1 MAHRGIEFGLTYN
14 NVFVA
19 GEPLLRHNSFL
30 DWMAGSHHR
39 AVRRLTQ
46 GRFVTERKS
55 TMAKKKTRV
64 QTAARYRFQYAA
76 KFLCTANIP
85 GTSQT
90 TSALLPGSY
99 QTAVNIHNPQRRTV
113 ELRTK
118 LAVASGEISKFINGK
133 LESDAA
139 TRVDCGNVDNY
150 GLRLIHGF
158 EGFLVVEST
167 HSLDVVAVYTAGA
180 RGAEVSSIDVEQV
193 PERRI

>member
-1 MAHRGIEFGLTYN
+1 M
-14 NVFVA
+14 V
-19 GEPLLRHNSFL
+19 
-30 DWMAGSHHR
+30 
-39 AVRRLTQ
+39 
-46 GRFVTERKS
+46 
-55 TMAKKKTRV
+55 KKKARV
-64 QTAARYRFQYAA
+64 QPAARYRFQYAA

-113 ELRTK
+113 GLRTK
-118 LAVASGEISKFINGK
+118 LAVASGEISTFINGK
-133 LESDAA
+133 LESDGA
-139 TRVDCGNVDNY
+139 TRVDCSSVPNY
-150 GLRLIHGF
+150 GLHLIHGF
-158 EGFLVVEST
+158 EGFLVIEST